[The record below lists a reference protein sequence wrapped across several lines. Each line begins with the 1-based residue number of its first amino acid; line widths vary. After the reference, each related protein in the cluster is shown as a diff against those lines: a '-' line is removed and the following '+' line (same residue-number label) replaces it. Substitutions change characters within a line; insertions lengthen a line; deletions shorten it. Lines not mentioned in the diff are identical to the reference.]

1 MGVHKAVNV
10 RRRPILSHFIP
21 LFSKSPGLTFK
32 LKLGAEVETSEGNVY
47 FQDKQPALEWPRK
60 VT

>member
-10 RRRPILSHFIP
+10 RRSPILSHFIP

-32 LKLGAEVETSEGNVY
+32 LKLGAEVGTSEGSVY
-47 FQDKQPALEWPRK
+47 SRTSNKL
-60 VT
+60 